1 MIFVPYIVEHIAEEF
16 NDDLYI
22 AFISFHEAVCRP
34 VTGIE
39 RELLGTKV
47 PSIWKQFQI
56 LIMCRCKWAATTN
69 PVHRGTTAGK

>member
-1 MIFVPYIVEHIAEEF
+1 MHFKRQFYRK
-16 NDDLYI
+16 
-22 AFISFHEAVCRP
+22 ISNSFS
-34 VTGIE
+34 